1 MKRIDTVRPPSIVR
15 QDLPRGELESLEIVW
30 SLDEQTSYFV
40 RYLHICFESWFVLRK
55 REMIDFS

>member
-15 QDLPRGELESLEIVW
+15 QDLPGGELESLEIVW

-40 RYLHICFESWFVLRK
+40 RYLHICFELVRTPEEGNDRL
-55 REMIDFS
+55 